1 MDFNIRNNNDKWT
14 WAHGYQKVYQEHNQ
28 VKYGRITNVRRK
40 NHLALTYDVTL
51 FDTGELIVQGCK
63 VSTSESGFNGVGSF
77 RPLNEGT
84 PVIVAFK
91 NGILQD
97 GIIIGCFNAEGLY
110 KDYYEEGKLQKPGEV
125 TKDGG
130 EFNQTLGHPNRITQE
145 DSYFDVMGG
154 KTRLSPY
161 DSPEYHALT
170 EDRIKSYPMPSS
182 IGMKNQGGDLVNYTL
197 GANVTYSDGNI
208 IAISAGDREEK
219 SSKLL
224 RFSTMHSQRAT
235 LIKGVTFKTT
245 STAEVE
251 GSAGEASTLNL
262 RSSPSDFSL
271 IDSEGLS
278 FTGVSSTAVTKEI
291 DSIIPLVQKNST
303 SSSGDA
309 INDEYRAAQEA
320 KLAEL
325 YAQAS
330 KSQNQLTA
338 ARQTEA
344 KSIEDEFGN
353 ELGTSTDPK
362 QTAPSYSPKQDKAT
376 ANSNNYGERSDK
388 DVNGNTVSNELV
400 VVLHETVG
408 SADSALASFNNPNS
422 EASYHA
428 LIRRDGSVV
437 YTVPPEKRAYGAAN
451 SDFNGES
458 VRMSATAPSSV
469 NNFAYHISLESPEDG
484 RGNGATHSGYTEEQY
499 QSLAWLTS
507 RTGVKE
513 GRITSHSV
521 VDNTGERS
529 DPRSFDND
537 KFNRLLKAYPRQ
549 RQMNFG
555 AGVK

>member
-28 VKYGRITNVRRK
+28 IKYGRITNVRRK

-51 FDTGELIVQGCK
+51 FDTGELLVQGCK

-110 KDYYEEGKLQKPGEV
+110 KDYYEEGKLQKPGQV

-145 DSYFDVMGG
+145 DSCFDVMGG

-161 DSPEYHALT
+161 DSPEYHSLT

-197 GANVTYSDGNI
+197 GANITYSDGNI

-224 RFSTMHSQRAT
+224 RFSTMHAQRAT
-235 LIKGVTFKTT
+235 LIKGVAYKTT
-245 STAEVE
+245 SISEVE
-251 GSAGEASTLNL
+251 GSEAGSSNLDL
-262 RSSPSDFSL
+262 RSSPSDFTS
-271 IDSEGLS
+271 IDSGSLS
-278 FTGVSSTAVTKEI
+278 FTGVSSTAVSKEI
-291 DSIIPLVQKNST
+291 DSIIPLVQKTASST
-303 SSSGDA
+303 AGDA
-309 INDEYRAAQEA
+309 INDEYRAEQEA

-344 KSIEDEFGN
+344 KSIENEFGN
-353 ELGTSTDPK
+353 ELGTATDPK
-362 QTAPSYSPKQDKAT
+362 QTSPNYTPPQNKAT

-388 DVNGNTVSNELV
+388 DINGNPASHDLV
-400 VVLHETVG
+400 VVLHETAT
-408 SADSALASFNNPNS
+408 SAEDALSRFNNPGTG
-422 EASYHA
+422 ASYHA
-428 LIRRDGSVV
+428 LIKRDGSIV
-437 YTVPPEKRAYGAAN
+437 YTVPSEKRAYGAAD
-451 SDFNGES
+451 SDFNGEA
-458 VRMSATAPSSV
+458 VKMSDTAPPSV

-484 RGNGATHSGYTEEQY
+484 RGNSATHSGYTEEQY
-499 QSLAWLTS
+499 QSLAWLTA
-507 RTGVKE
+507 RTGVKD
-513 GRITSHSV
+513 GRITTHAA
-521 VDNTGERS
+521 VDNSGERS